1 MSAKIPGSVPRN
13 CDTTYR
19 GYLTREKP
27 KRITLESGRELV
39 KARMGVSMPAST
51 VSPEERDSCTEWVNV
66 VAMNPAQMERL
77 ERCQP
82 QNRRNPEA
90 EQRRSPRPT
99 GTRHPPGAICSS
111 RRPDPPT
118 ATPGTEHR
126 RNPEPRGLKRR
137 FCFVEV
143 FFASWASWIYVLDK
157 NSEGGNQIH

>member
-82 QNRRNPEA
+82 QELVCVSGPVTLHTYRNRAGETKLDRTIMAEYVRSASASMPVKPKADEPGDKPDELPGGEPETGAGDGAAA
-90 EQRRSPRPT
+90 E
-99 GTRHPPGAICSS
+99 AAA
-111 RRPDPPT
+111 T
-118 ATPGTEHR
+118 A
-126 RNPEPRGLKRR
+126 
-137 FCFVEV
+137 
-143 FFASWASWIYVLDK
+143 AS
-157 NSEGGNQIH
+157 